1 MLRVVT
7 AGTAVCMHDSPHLQ
21 SPQPCPAQLPQV
33 HRLAADSHL
42 TPVPT
47 WLCAD
52 VCCAV
57 QRLGA
62 SLRQSTR
69 RSSAWIQVARISS
82 LLLRGTQA
90 ALTCATP
97 AATSAPTGIASG
109 AAMIATRLLLGRCWR
124 QKGCS
129 FAPAP
134 CLPMSMW
141 GVGISA
147 QVGLHTAAAA
157 AGTACHSHQLHWG
170 LMQCT
175 ARSQLASGLVH
186 S

>member
-21 SPQPCPAQLPQV
+21 SPQPCPAQLPRV
-33 HRLAADSHL
+33 HMLATDSPL
-42 TPVPT
+42 TPVADL
-47 WLCAD
+47 LCAN
-52 VCCAV
+52 VCCAM

-62 SLRQSTR
+62 SLQQSTK
-69 RSSAWIQVARISS
+69 RSSAWILVARTSS

-97 AATSAPTGIASG
+97 AATSAPKGIASG
-109 AAMIATRLLLGRCWR
+109 AAMTATRLLPGRCWR
-124 QKGCS
+124 QKVCS
-129 FAPAP
+129 PASAP
-134 CLPMSMW
+134 CLPVSFG
-141 GVGISA
+141 GVSA
-147 QVGLHTAAAA
+147 QVGLHTAAA
-157 AGTACHSHQLHWG
+157 TACHSHQLHWG

-175 ARSQLASGLVH
+175 AISQTASGLVH